1 MKGGKLSTKDPI
13 HPVVLPDG
21 QRGHVLMQPACEQD
35 TISITIRI
43 PSDVRF
49 TVGDYEANGWF
60 EGFRDMSPHVDM
72 PDGVDAAAV
81 RSRDDEPRKSSA
93 T

>member
-1 MKGGKLSTKDPI
+1 M
-13 HPVVLPDG
+13 VLPEG

-49 TVGDYEANGWF
+49 SVTEYERNGWF
-60 EGFRDMSPHVDM
+60 EGYRDVSPRRDMSVSLD
-72 PDGVDAAAV
+72 
-81 RSRDDEPRKSSA
+81 RLWCK
-93 T
+93 